1 MGDARNVLPS
11 SPLEQAVE
19 QTYALTIF
27 LTIVGFAALAAFLL
41 IPVHR
46 FLIREQ
52 KKGEAW
58 NAEIRRRQ
66 APRSEEETPQ
76 QSSEPT
82 GRPL

>member
-1 MGDARNVLPS
+1 
-11 SPLEQAVE
+11 VE

-52 KKGEAW
+52 QKGEAW
-58 NAEIRRRQ
+58 NAELRRRQ
-66 APRSEEETPQ
+66 AAPPEQ
-76 QSSEPT
+76 EP
-82 GRPL
+82 

>member
-1 MGDARNVLPS
+1 MGDGPNVLPLL
-11 SPLEQAVE
+11 PPEQAVE

-52 KKGEAW
+52 QKGEAW
-58 NAEIRRRQ
+58 NAELRRRQ
-66 APRSEEETPQ
+66 APSPEQ
-76 QSSEPT
+76 EPK
-82 GRPL
+82 GS